1 MMPTERAQPNREEP
15 HVAVGRYILWRL
27 AQMIPVVLVIIV
39 INFTLIHLAPGDP
52 AVVLAGE
59 YASADY
65 IQSIRDAYG
74 LEQPLV
80 QQLGQYIVH
89 VIQLDLGR
97 SYSYNRPVIEIIMS
111 RVPATLLLVIT
122 AQVLGVVVGTTLG
135 TFAAM
140 RYPSRTDSVLSM
152 VSLGSYSMP
161 VFWLGLMMILFFA
174 VWTRWL
180 PTSGMFDVASEA
192 TGLAAFGDLL
202 RHMVL
207 PVSSL
212 MIGWTVPT
220 FMRLGRASV
229 IEIAREDFIMTA
241 RAKGLDEQAVY
252 FKHALRNALLPTV
265 TMAGLYLGL
274 TLTGA
279 VLTETVFSWPG
290 IGRLM
295 YEAVMSR
302 DYPLL
307 MGIFIFSA
315 FLVVIASLL
324 TDIVYAMLD
333 PRVNY

>member
-1 MMPTERAQPNREEP
+1 MAAGSYLLR
-15 HVAVGRYILWRL
+15 RL
-27 AQMIPVVLVIIV
+27 AQMIPVVFVIIV
-39 INFTLIHLAPGDP
+39 INFTLIHMAPGDP

-59 YASADY
+59 YASAEY

-74 LEQPLV
+74 LEQPLI
-80 QQLGQYIVH
+80 QQLGQYIVKI
-89 VIQLDLGR
+89 VQFDLGR

-111 RVPATLLLVIT
+111 RIPATLLLVVT
-122 AQVLGVVVGTTLG
+122 AQVLGVVVGTLLG

-140 RYPSRTDSVLSM
+140 RYPSRTDSLLSV
-152 VSLGSYSMP
+152 VSLASYSMP
-161 VFWLGLMMILFFA
+161 VFWLGLMMILIFA

-180 PTSGMFDVASEA
+180 PTSGMYDVASDA
-192 TGLAAFGDLL
+192 TGLAALPDLL

-212 MIGWTVPT
+212 MLGWTVPT
-220 FMRLGRASV
+220 FLRLGRASV
-229 IEIAREDFIMTA
+229 IEIAGEDFMLTA
-241 RAKGLDEQAVY
+241 RAKGLDEKAVY

-295 YEAVMSR
+295 FEAVNSR

-307 MGIFIFSA
+307 MGIFIFSS
-315 FLVVIASLL
+315 FLVVVASLL
-324 TDIVYAMLD
+324 TDLVYAMLD
-333 PRVNY
+333 PRVSY